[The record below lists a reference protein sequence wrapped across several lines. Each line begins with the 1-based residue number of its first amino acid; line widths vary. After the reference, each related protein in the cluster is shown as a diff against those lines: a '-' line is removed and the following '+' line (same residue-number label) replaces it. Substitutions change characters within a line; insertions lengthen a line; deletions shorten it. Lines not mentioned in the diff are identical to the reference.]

1 MTSMPTINIDDAQ
14 AACLR
19 LNACIIDFVC
29 LEVSKSNRFRQ
40 TPQLSTMARRCAPMV
55 AKKLA
60 SFLMQDSTAGI
71 AVMEEAIN
79 QSLLHMKQDGW
90 LGTFGA
96 SLKSKHQAKTEIMG
110 KFKVE
115 LEKNRYKAHMNNLIK
130 MYDMDAAQYLI
141 EQTERQEQEK
151 KERDLITITEETLS
165 SLMEGAI
172 VQSISLAQEQ
182 INMIQQAFFPSPHQ
196 DHDVLVIEQ
205 GADNDD
211 LDQHKALQAAV
222 DTPSIS
228 QKRQQRSRFDPAKQ
242 YGKNF
247 KI

>member
-96 SLKSKHQAKTEIMG
+96 SLKSKHQSKKEIMYDI
-110 KFKVE
+110 KAE
-115 LEKNRYKAHMNNLIK
+115 LEKRVEVVLQAL
-130 MYDMDAAQYLI
+130 DGVEDQD
-141 EQTERQEQEK
+141 ERHE
-151 KERDLITITEETLS
+151 I
-165 SLMEGAI
+165 LMEEQD
-172 VQSISLAQEQ
+172 VSIDKLTTDELEIIDLSIKQMAMLKP
-182 INMIQQAFFPSPHQ
+182 IIAFE
-196 DHDVLVIEQ
+196 DEKENEDV
-205 GADNDD
+205 
-211 LDQHKALQAAV
+211 
-222 DTPSIS
+222 
-228 QKRQQRSRFDPAKQ
+228 KQ
-242 YGKNF
+242 N
-247 KI
+247 

>member
-1 MTSMPTINIDDAQ
+1 MTSMTTINIDDAQ

-40 TPQLSTMARRCAPMV
+40 TPQLSTMARGCAPMV

-60 SFLMQDSTAGI
+60 SFLMQDSMAGI

-79 QSLLHMKQDGW
+79 QSLLRMKQDGW
-90 LGTFGA
+90 LGTFAA
-96 SLKSKHQAKTEIMG
+96 SLKSKQYTKTEIAE
-110 KFKVE
+110 KIKVE
-115 LEKNRYKAHMNNLIK
+115 FEKNRYKAHMNTLIR
-130 MYDMDAAQYLI
+130 MYDIDAAQYLI
-141 EQTERQEQEK
+141 EQTARQEKEK
-151 KERDLITITEETLS
+151 KERDLIAITEDTLS

-172 VQSISLAQEQ
+172 DKSISLAQEQ

-196 DHDVLVIEQ
+196 DHDVVVIEQ

-211 LDQHKALQAAV
+211 LEQHKTQQAAV
-222 DTPSIS
+222 DSPSIS
-228 QKRQQRSRFDPAKQ
+228 QKRQQRSRFDPVKQ
-242 YGKNF
+242 HGKNF